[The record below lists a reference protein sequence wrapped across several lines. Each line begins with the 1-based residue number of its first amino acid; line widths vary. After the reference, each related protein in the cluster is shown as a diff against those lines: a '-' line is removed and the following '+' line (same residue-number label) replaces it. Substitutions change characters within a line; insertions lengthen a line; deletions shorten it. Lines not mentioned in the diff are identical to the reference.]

1 MAIARRSAHMNV
13 MVEAAEKAGRSL
25 VRDFGEVE
33 QLQVSRKGP
42 GNFVSTADH
51 KAEKIIREV
60 LQKARP
66 KYGFLMEESGE
77 VKGEDPAYRWVVDPL
92 DGTMNFLHGIPHWCV
107 SIALEK
113 DGDVVAGVIYDPVKD
128 ELFWAEKGLGAY
140 LNNRRIQVS
149 GRNSLAEA
157 AIALHHAAY
166 DSVEGLGTLVKYG
179 TIIRNMGSTCLD
191 LAYVASGRLD
201 AFCKSHISGGFW
213 DVAAGIVLVRE
224 ARGIATDAKMGKN
237 FGTGGSLVAANGAL
251 HKDIAMRVKTTG
263 STTSKAGAAAS

>member
-1 MAIARRSAHMNV
+1 MATARRSAHMNV
-13 MVEAAEKAGRSL
+13 MVEAAEKAGRAL

-51 KAEKIIREV
+51 KAEKIVRDV
-60 LQKARP
+60 LTKARP

-77 VKGEDPAYRWVVDPL
+77 TKGEDPSCRWVVDPL

-113 DGDVVAGVIYDPVKD
+113 DGELVAGVIYDPVKD

-149 GRNSLAEA
+149 GRNSLSEA

-166 DSVEGLGTLVKYG
+166 EHIDGLPALIKSG

-191 LAYVASGRLD
+191 LAYVAAGRLD
-201 AFCKSHISGGFW
+201 AFCKSHISGGLW

-224 ARGIATDAKMGKN
+224 ARGMATDAKLGKN
-237 FGTGGSLVAANGAL
+237 FNTGGSLVAANSAL
-251 HKDIAMRVKTTG
+251 HKDLAKRVQTAPK
-263 STTSKAGAAAS
+263 AAAKDAKAS